1 MADSIFTLIGR
12 QTRGIVGE
20 KLDITGGTL
29 TGDLFLNSAPSA
41 DLQASTKKYVDDSV
55 SALNIADYA
64 RLDGADFT
72 GNITGTNLTLSGNLT
87 VNGSVTSLDTTN
99 STLADALILLSKGAS
114 DNTNASTDAG
124 ILIERGSSE
133 QNVAVYWDETDD
145 KFRFVSTD
153 KDATATDLSDG
164 GNTAEADISV
174 KGINTNG
181 NDLGTVEEFFGQ
193 LVVSVG
199 TASVLKSEFDA
210 NATLGVLSI
219 TGVASPLSG
228 SGVTTSYGTPDEITF
243 TLTEVSND
251 STNTVV
257 SLQTTALSEN
267 ALNHFRGTGD
277 ITVGTD
283 QITFL

>member
-12 QTRGIVGE
+12 QTRGIVSE